1 MGKGIRK
8 TVRHIRRGEGFRRD
22 HRGVHRNII
31 NPKGS
36 GTRQAA
42 KKSTFNTK
50 VNGKQN
56 EN

>member
-22 HRGVHRNII
+22 HRGVHRNLI

-36 GTRQAA
+36 GIVITA
-42 KKSTFNTK
+42 S
-50 VNGKQN
+50 GK
-56 EN
+56 EVHF